1 MTLRVGNTKEK
12 DNSSDYRKKQQNF
25 YAKSHHKLKYKWQ
38 TGGNSCNTYN
48 RLMVN
53 SLTNQQGKMG
63 RAKEKH
69 TKNIKIKQAKRDYKY
84 RNRGGNVQSS

>member
-1 MTLRVGNTKEK
+1 MPNPT
-12 DNSSDYRKKQQNF
+12 
-25 YAKSHHKLKYKWQ
+25 AKLKYKWQ

-53 SLTNQQGKMG
+53 SLTNQQGKNG

-69 TKNIKIKQAKRDYKY
+69 TKNIKIKQAKETT
-84 RNRGGNVQSS
+84 NTETEGNISVFLIKKQIKVEPHFSCIKLTE

>member
-12 DNSSDYRKKQQNF
+12 ITVLTTEKNNKNF
-25 YAKSHHKLKYKWQ
+25 FMPNPTAKLKYKWQ

-53 SLTNQQGKMG
+53 SLTNQQGKNG
-63 RAKEKH
+63 KSKR
-69 TKNIKIKQAKRDYKY
+69 KIH
-84 RNRGGNVQSS
+84 